1 MSDLAAGATTY
12 LLHQRFRYEYPSP
25 IRQLQHR
32 LMVIPPHLHGD
43 QRRVVC
49 RLQVNGAAVSR
60 VAWLDGFGNLVV
72 EYRAPLVPDAIEFES
87 WVAVERAG
95 HGGGGPGDLDPA
107 LADPRLAEPSPLT
120 LPDDALVEAAR
131 HLGAD
136 GAPVLELAER
146 INHWVYGAM
155 TYTPG
160 VTTVKT
166 TAAEA
171 LALGRGV
178 CQDYAHMMLALC
190 RLCRLPAR
198 YVSGH
203 LVGEG
208 GSHAWVEVVVTD
220 PGRPRDG
227 RAVAV
232 AFDPTHDRRAGI
244 GYVTVAVGRDY
255 ADVAPTSGAF
265 QAACSGQL
273 SCRKRLQVA
282 PPRPAPLLVAG

>member
-1 MSDLAAGATTY
+1 MTAAEASPSTTY

-25 IRQLQHR
+25 IRRLEHR
-32 LMVIPPHLHGD
+32 LMVVPPHLHGD

-49 RLQVNGAAVSR
+49 RLQVSGATVSR

-72 EYRAPLVPDAIEFES
+72 EYRAPVVHEAIEFES

-95 HGGGGPGDLDPA
+95 DDGAGPAGVDPA
-107 LADPRLAEPSPLT
+107 LEDPHLVRPSRLT
-120 LPDDALVEAAR
+120 RPDDALVETAR
-131 HLGAD
+131 HLSAD
-136 GAPVLELAER
+136 GAPALELAER
-146 INHWVYGAM
+146 INHWVYQAM
-155 TYTPG
+155 AYTPG

-166 TAAEA
+166 TAAQA

-178 CQDYAHMMLALC
+178 CQDYAHVMLALS

-208 GSHAWVEVVVTD
+208 GSHAWVEVVVPD
-220 PGRPRDG
+220 ASRYGR
-227 RAVAV
+227 VMAV
-232 AFDPTHDRRAGI
+232 AFDPTHDRRAGA

-255 ADVAPTSGAF
+255 ADVAPTSGGF
-265 QAACSGQL
+265 EAACSGRL
-273 SCRKRLQVA
+273 SCRKRLHVA
-282 PPRPAPLLVAG
+282 PPRPELLPATG